1 MLGDYLAV
9 GTGDLTIFSTKEEA
23 EEIKGVHAGLREEE
37 MRIPL
42 IVVENM

>member
-9 GTGDLTIFSTKEEA
+9 GTGDLTISRLK
-23 EEIKGVHAGLREEE
+23 KRQKRLRAY
-37 MRIPL
+37 MRDSRGRDEDPL